1 MFEEIPWLLQKEP
14 LVWAWAVTLHE
25 RFQAAATYREGS
37 WQPSSGTTRY
47 TRIRLL
53 RRQND
58 EQVGRAAFEFGDEA
72 QGDWQDAL
80 QRALQE
86 AAQDHRPAYEM
97 PSVSPFPEIALGEGI
112 DPPASVEDLVQRCQ
126 QAVAAEGVRLLYGQ
140 VIAAKE
146 HVELKNSS
154 DAWGGYDHGQLYV
167 TLRLALPEGQQAFDL
182 AARRRR
188 VEDLPIEAMVHRA
201 AQCLRDRELA
211 AALPQSPM
219 RLFLEGP
226 LVREVA
232 LGLRI
237 PLSAQ
242 ATLAGWPHAIVGET
256 FVAETEG
263 EGLTVA
269 SNGVLPYGTASAPFD
284 PEGLPQWR
292 TVLVE
297 RNRVIRLAADS
308 GDAVALGMAPTG
320 PFANVELATGKVP
333 QDQLQA
339 EAQLHLYVGRV
350 QWLPQEGRFVL
361 RFPIGYLRQGH
372 RWQPV
377 SGGEIQGSFAA
388 LWSRVCPSA
397 ERLFLGDYEGPSG
410 LLTAPFSVMAR

>member
-25 RFQAAATYREGS
+25 RFQAAATYRSGS
-37 WQPSSGTTRY
+37 WRPSSGTTRY

-53 RRQND
+53 RRHND
-58 EQVGRAAFEFGDEA
+58 ERVGRAAFEFGDEA

-86 AAQDHRPAYEM
+86 AAEDHRLAYEM
-97 PSVSPFPEIALGEGI
+97 PSVSPFPEIALGEEI
-112 DPPASVEDLVQRCQ
+112 DPPASVEALVQRCQ
-126 QAVAAEGVRLLYGQ
+126 QAVAAEGIRLLYGQ
-140 VIAAKE
+140 VIAARE

-154 DAWGGYDHGQLYV
+154 DAWGGYDHGQLHV
-167 TLRLALPEGQQAFDL
+167 TLRLALPEGQQTFDL
-182 AARRRR
+182 SAQRRRAD
-188 VEDLPIEAMVHRA
+188 DLPIETMVQGA
-201 AQCLRDRELA
+201 ARWLRDREA
-211 AALPQSPM
+211 AVALPQTPV
-219 RLFLEGP
+219 RLFLGGP

-232 LGLRI
+232 LGLRT

-242 ATLAGWPHAIVGET
+242 AVLAGWPHAIPGEA
-256 FVAETEG
+256 FVPGAKDEG
-263 EGLTVA
+263 MTVA

-308 GDAVALGMAPTG
+308 GDAVALGISPTG
-320 PFANVELATGKVP
+320 SFANVELSLGKVP

-339 EAQLHLYVGRV
+339 EAQLHLCVGRV
-350 QWLPQEGRFVL
+350 QWKPEEGRFVL
-361 RFPIGYLRQGH
+361 RFPLGYLRQGH
-372 RWQPV
+372 RWDPV

-388 LWSRVCPSA
+388 LWSGACPSA

-410 LLTAPFSVMAR
+410 LLTAPFSVTA